1 VVRIRFQRLGRR
13 NRSCF
18 RIVVTDARVKRDG
31 EYLEKLGQYDP
42 VQKDAAK
49 RCTVNAERVKH
60 WLTKGAQLSVP
71 VALLLRKQGVDVA
84 VKPDK
89 AKAAAQPPAPQPA
102 PTAG

>member
-1 VVRIRFQRLGRR
+1 MVRIRFQRLGRR

-42 VQKDAAK
+42 VEKDTAK

-60 WLTKGAQLSVP
+60 WLTKGAQLSEP

-84 VKPDK
+84 VKS
-89 AKAAAQPPAPQPA
+89 AKPASAPKPLPQSAPQ
-102 PTAG
+102 